1 MIRLLDKVFVNGVR
15 ICYET
20 TGDGFPLIAI
30 TGKDS
35 NMDWWHPEVKA
46 ALGENNRLIMLDNR
60 GTGRSDAPTVPYGIA
75 DMARDVV
82 GLMDEL
88 QIERAHVFG
97 QSMGGMIAQEIAI
110 VHPERVAKLV
120 LCATTCGVR
129 RVFPTLRMIR
139 WLMRKQAAFSPER
152 TLEMLFTKAYL
163 KANPDAP
170 AALVE
175 RMERLPPSPVS
186 MEFHKQANRSYDS
199 YERLHRI
206 TAPTLI
212 IHGRKD
218 WVFGPKHAR
227 ILNDRIAGSR
237 LFMFPH
243 AGHGVFTQEF
253 PAVLEQIRRF
263 LD

>member
-1 MIRLLDKVFVNGVR
+1 MFVNGVN
-15 ICYET
+15 ICYESV
-20 TGDGFPLIAI
+20 GEGFPLIAI

-35 NMDWWHPEVKA
+35 NMDWWHPKAKA
-46 ALGENNRLIMLDNR
+46 ALGENRRLIMLDNR
-60 GTGRSDAPTVPYGIA
+60 GTGRSDAPTEPYGIA
-75 DMARDVV
+75 DMARDVI

-88 QIERAHVFG
+88 HIEKAHVFG

-110 VHPERVAKLV
+110 EYPERVAKLV

-129 RVFPTLRMIR
+129 RVFPTLKMIR
-139 WLMRKQAAFSPER
+139 WLSRKQAAFSPEH
-152 TLEMLFTKAYL
+152 TLGMLFTKDFMS
-163 KANPDAP
+163 ANPDTP

-175 RMERLPPSPVS
+175 RMGRLPPNPIS
-186 MEFHKQANRSYDS
+186 MELHKQANRSYDS
-199 YERLHRI
+199 YKRLHRI

-212 IHGRKD
+212 IHGQKD

-227 ILNDRIAGSR
+227 ILNDRIADSR
-237 LFMFPH
+237 LVMFSH

-263 LD
+263 LG